1 MDVTLI
7 ETNKG
12 RKSIVCDGYR
22 YRVDVELKSGEIAWR
37 CTSKGCKARIRT
49 DSSASMILQQ
59 KNPHNHET
67 DDRQIERHVLR
78 VSAKRKAIDDM
89 SSRPSKIIRTEL
101 QSMTEENL
109 VPADI
114 KSVAKAVYRRRRKNH
129 PPLPHV

>member
-59 KNPHNHET
+59 KNPHNANGEVCRSRFTCTLGFKYQART
-67 DDRQIERHVLR
+67 D
-78 VSAKRKAIDDM
+78 M
-89 SSRPSKIIRTEL
+89 
-101 QSMTEENL
+101 
-109 VPADI
+109 
-114 KSVAKAVYRRRRKNH
+114 
-129 PPLPHV
+129 

>member
-7 ETNKG
+7 ETNKD

-59 KNPHNHET
+59 KNPHNHER
-67 DDRQIERHVLR
+67 DDRQIERHVLPPPR
-78 VSAKRKAIDDM
+78 GEQWATDFVW
-89 SSRPSKIIRTEL
+89 L
-101 QSMTEENL
+101 TEE
-109 VPADI
+109 VQIP
-114 KSVAKAVYRRRRKNH
+114 
-129 PPLPHV
+129 